1 MGCSTAR
8 RLALLEPLDEAL
20 EPRGRVLDPSRGIL
34 GSCRGGLGAL
44 GGRFGPVRGLDLRRS
59 ADAGQKK
66 KHDSNGLRS
75 RRVRH
80 RGTAIRGG
88 PTLSTAIVTG

>member
-1 MGCSTAR
+1 MGGSTAR

-20 EPRGRVLDPSRGIL
+20 EPRGRVLDPSRGVL
-34 GSCRGGLGAL
+34 GSRRGGLGAL
-44 GGRFGPVRGLDLRRS
+44 GGRFGSARRRDLRRS

-66 KHDSNGLRS
+66 HDSNGLRS
-75 RRVRH
+75 HRVRH
-80 RGTAIRGG
+80 RATAIRGG